1 MWGQIDPASLRGR
14 KEGRE
19 GGWERG
25 REGRKKRKGREG
37 KVKCQ
42 KDTGSILL
50 TWKCVS
56 ALACGNC
63 ETEFL
68 ISNLFPSWNCPDPW
82 LERDPTL
89 MVDSSLS
96 IPFLNFARNYVPFE
110 KPDIFVFVRGGRFFS
125 LFFPPA
131 TLGDSG
137 HICLS
142 VKER

>member
-1 MWGQIDPASLRGR
+1 MGGGRAHSSFYGGPAHLHDAERAT
-14 KEGRE
+14 
-19 GGWERG
+19 WEQDAAFSPGEHSVR
-25 REGRKKRKGREG
+25 
-37 KVKCQ
+37 
-42 KDTGSILL
+42 ILL

-82 LERDPTL
+82 LERDRTL

-110 KPDIFVFVRGGRFFS
+110 KPDIFVFLRRGRFS
-125 LFFPPA
+125 LSFFPQP
-131 TLGDSG
+131 L
-137 HICLS
+137 
-142 VKER
+142 

>member
-1 MWGQIDPASLRGR
+1 MG
-14 KEGRE
+14 
-19 GGWERG
+19 GGWAHSSSYGGPAHLHDAERATWEQDATPSPG
-25 REGRKKRKGREG
+25 EHSVR
-37 KVKCQ
+37 
-42 KDTGSILL
+42 ILL

-63 ETEFL
+63 ETESL
-68 ISNLFPSWNCPDPW
+68 ISNLVPYWNCPDPW
-82 LERDPTL
+82 LERDTTL

-110 KPDIFVFVRGGRFFS
+110 KPDIFVFLRGGGRFFS
-125 LFFPPA
+125 LFFPLA